1 MTGDSFSDNSG
12 ARQTR
17 HRRIQSFSFVIG
29 AGLCVLLCG
38 YFAVSDFVDAG
49 PVQEVELTEKIN
61 PNFAPVG
68 SLVRLPGIGI
78 GRAGAI
84 VTYRDAAFAK
94 GGVRAFASCEDLQKV
109 RGIGPATAYNI
120 GQWLEFE

>member
-1 MTGDSFSDNSG
+1 MF
-12 ARQTR
+12 
-17 HRRIQSFSFVIG
+17 
-29 AGLCVLLCG
+29 C
-38 YFAVSDFVDAG
+38 FAVILQFRILSMLG
-49 PVQEVELTEKIN
+49 PCRRSLTEKIN